1 MSLKHLILA
10 LVAAREST
18 GYEITKEFDEVADY
32 FWRATHQQ
40 VYRELG
46 TLADAGLLRFREV
59 EQDGKPDKKVYAIT
73 SKGLKAFED
82 WFREPTDSPRAADP
96 LMIKFFAA
104 ELVGID
110 ELRKQLA
117 EARARHQTILAN
129 YEAVQAQHYS
139 EPMKKMPR
147 WKQLIFMTLRL
158 GMARERA
165 WLEWADESDKA
176 LRS

>member
-1 MSLKHLILA
+1 
-10 LVAAREST
+10 
-18 GYEITKEFDEVADY
+18 
-32 FWRATHQQ
+32 
-40 VYRELG
+40 
-46 TLADAGLLRFREV
+46 
-59 EQDGKPDKKVYAIT
+59 
-73 SKGLKAFED
+73 
-82 WFREPTDSPRAADP
+82 
-96 LMIKFFAA
+96 MIKFFAA